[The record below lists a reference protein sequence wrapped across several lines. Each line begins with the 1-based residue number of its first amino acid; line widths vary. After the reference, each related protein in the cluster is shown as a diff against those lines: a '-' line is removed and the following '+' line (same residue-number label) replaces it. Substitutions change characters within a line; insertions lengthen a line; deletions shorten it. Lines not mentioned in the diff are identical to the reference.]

1 MPTSVCVHAGMPPVE
16 AAACGATLILGPFH
30 KVCCIPPVCLLA
42 DTLCLA
48 LCLLADTLCL
58 ALCLLADTL
67 CLKDRM
73 HHIFGNLALYA
84 TSAQGMRQAF
94 DKVDAGQVADTL
106 CLMPTCWHTL
116 PYAYLLIHSA
126 LCLLADT
133 LCLMPT
139 C

>member
-1 MPTSVCVHAGMPPVE
+1 MPPVE

-30 KVCCIPPVCLLA
+30 KVCCIPSV
-42 DTLCLA
+42 
-48 LCLLADTLCL
+48 CLLADTLCL

-106 CLMPTCWHTL
+106 CLMPTC
-116 PYAYLLIHSA
+116 
-126 LCLLADT
+126 
-133 LCLMPT
+133 
-139 C
+139 